1 MAMGGKATEGGPGP
15 VVLDGQVLERTWP
28 ERDKDSPEVV
38 AAWRHMVA
46 CARAFVR
53 CADEFGDDIGATA
66 EHYDALERAQERL
79 FRAWEGEPVEPRAG
93 ISHLLQ
99 GG

>member
-1 MAMGGKATEGGPGP
+1 MTLHDTIADKLSDWHPSQAQRPEIDARG
-15 VVLDGQVLERTWP
+15 VRT
-28 ERDKDSPEVV
+28 KDHPDVI

-53 CADEFGDDIGATA
+53 CADEFSDDIGAPA

-79 FRAWEGEPVEPRAG
+79 ARAWDGEPVAPAWQMPRYEP
-93 ISHLLQ
+93 
-99 GG
+99 

>member
-1 MAMGGKATEGGPGP
+1 MT
-15 VVLDGQVLERTWP
+15 RT
-28 ERDKDSPEVV
+28 KDCPEVI

-66 EHYDALERAQERL
+66 ERCDALERAQEKL
-79 FRAWEGEPVEPRAG
+79 ARAWEAEPATSIERIAADLERGYATQFPPVTR
-93 ISHLLQ
+93 Q
-99 GG
+99 G

>member
-1 MAMGGKATEGGPGP
+1 MNTH
-15 VVLDGQVLERTWP
+15 RT
-28 ERDKDSPEVV
+28 KDHSDVI

-53 CADEFGDDIGATA
+53 CADEFGDDIGASA

-79 FRAWEGEPVEPRAG
+79 ARTWDGEPVEPARG
-93 ISHLLQ
+93 IRGLDAAAADRKAAQ
-99 GG
+99 